1 MNQIAWLGPDDAF
14 PDPAVMPD
22 PDPEV
27 LGLFAVSERIYPG
40 QLETAYRL
48 GLFPWYSDNQ
58 PVLWWS
64 PDPRMVLEPNNFKV
78 SDSLQK
84 TMRQFYYDPTCH
96 IEVDGDFG
104 AIMRACA
111 LSPRK
116 DQDGTWITHEIVD
129 AYSQLFENGFAHSI
143 AIKQGDHLL
152 GGLYC
157 VSFGRMVFGESMF
170 SRQRDSSKLALA
182 LLCAWCYDNEV
193 PIIDCQQETAHLRS
207 LGGGP
212 IPRTQFLSLAR
223 DAIGRKSISSPW
235 RFDKTALER
244 WL

>member
-14 PDPAVMPD
+14 PDPAVAPD

-27 LGLFAVSERIYPG
+27 VGLFAVSERIYPG
-40 QLETAYRL
+40 QLETAYRM

-64 PDPRMVLEPNNFKV
+64 PDPRMVLEPKNFKV

-129 AYSQLFENGFAHSI
+129 AYSQLFEQGLAHSI
-143 AIKQGDHLL
+143 AVKQGDRLL

-157 VSFGRMVFGESMF
+157 VSLGRMVFGESMF
-170 SRQRDSSKLALA
+170 SRQRDSS
-182 LLCAWCYDNEV
+182 
-193 PIIDCQQETAHLRS
+193 
-207 LGGGP
+207 
-212 IPRTQFLSLAR
+212 
-223 DAIGRKSISSPW
+223 
-235 RFDKTALER
+235 
-244 WL
+244 

>member
-27 LGLFAVSERIYPG
+27 LGLFAVSERIYAG

-48 GLFPWYSDNQ
+48 GLFPWYSDHQ

-64 PDPRMVLEPNNFKV
+64 PDPRMVLEPQHFKV
-78 SDSLQK
+78 SHSLQK
-84 TMRQFYYDPTCH
+84 SMRQFYHDPNCRL
-96 IEVDGDFG
+96 EVDVDFG

-111 LSPRK
+111 LTSRK

-129 AYSQLFENGFAHSI
+129 AYTQLHEKGSAHSI
-143 AIKQGDHLL
+143 AVIQGDQLI

-157 VSFGRMVFGESMF
+157 VALGGMVFGESMF
-170 SRQRDSSKLALA
+170 SRQKDSSKLALA
-182 LLCAWCYDNEV
+182 SLCTWCYDHGV
-193 PIIDCQQETAHLRS
+193 SIIDCQQETAHLRS
-207 LGGGP
+207 LGANAM
-212 IPRTQFLSLAR
+212 PRGQFLSLAR
-223 DAIGRKSISSPW
+223 QALARKAIAPW
-235 RFDKTALER
+235 DFDKTALER